1 MTISADEICF
11 ITPTY
16 RQDFDR
22 FQLLRESITAFGQ
35 GHIRHY
41 ALIGGED
48 LELLQQMNL
57 PNVVP
62 VTIAELLAPEIEA
75 GRVAYNNSGGRMF
88 KRWQRSF
95 YKRFG
100 WFPNARY
107 YGWQTQQLLKLA
119 APALLPERVFVSFDS
134 DMIVCGHFGMDDFVR
149 DGKVALY
156 ERRFPLEKPRK
167 PTSWHGLACMLS
179 DQPVPVNPGDE
190 TADYVALPFVFEKS
204 HAQALHAW
212 LEQRF
217 QQPWWRTILDL
228 PLCGWSEFMIYG
240 EFVRSRLNYEG
251 AFRRPVRANTY
262 WIEHPEQFRDA
273 DTLIRQAFADPEIH
287 FLCLQADDHGVWTL
301 DRFSKI
307 VRDCMSEAIHGKL
320 RAPAKPVL
328 PEPMAPLALDRRF
341 DLARAGAADRA

>member
-1 MTISADEICF
+1 MTPSSSELCF

-22 FQLLRESITAFGQ
+22 FRLLRESIVAFGQ

-41 ALIGGED
+41 ALIGDED
-48 LELLQQMNL
+48 LALLQGMNL

-62 VTIAELLAPEIEA
+62 VTIASLLDPEIEA

-88 KRWQRSF
+88 KRWQRSLH
-95 YKRFG
+95 KRFG

-134 DMIVCGHFGMDDFVR
+134 DMIVCGHFGLDDFIR
-149 DGKVALY
+149 DGQVALY
-156 ERRFPLEKPRK
+156 ERRFALDHPMK
-167 PTSWHGLACMLS
+167 PTSWHGLACRLA
-179 DQPVPVNPGDE
+179 DQPVPTQPGDE
-190 TADYVALPFVFEKS
+190 TADYVGLPFVFEKS
-204 HAQALHAW
+204 HALALQAW
-212 LEQRF
+212 LEQRYG
-217 QQPWWRTILDL
+217 QPWWRTILDL

-240 EFVRSRLNYEG
+240 EFVRSRLHYQG
-251 AFRRPVRANTY
+251 VFRRPVRANTF
-262 WIEHPEQFRDA
+262 WIEHPAQFRHA
-273 DTLIRQAFADPEIH
+273 ETLIRQAFADPQMH

-301 DRFSKI
+301 DRFSA
-307 VRDCMSEAIHGKL
+307 VVNDCIAEATGGKARMPARPVPTATL
-320 RAPAKPVL
+320 AP
-328 PEPMAPLALDRRF
+328 DRRF